1 MVKVKFVLSSFA
13 MLLMFFAFGQ
23 KGSIGQSQ
31 AMVVAGNISYGVL
44 IQQFDER
51 SLGLSVNTDNEAV
64 KLFFENITKHA
75 SGKNA
80 KGVNS
85 YAPKTINTDFSF
97 PGKYLD
103 EPIVYGQE
111 DSQEDSEEGFE
122 QKRINVPAMFRFSE
136 QWLYDEQNKKFTK
149 SVLGYSP
156 VVAVFSQE
164 NELRGTKP
172 LFWMWT
178 DRLDASSGKDMVLG
192 QNVMYDVTIRT
203 LLVIC
208 DEEYIEWYGKYAFLE
223 ENCMYNNINIA
234 SRQEFILSI
243 LRDVYSG
250 ALEVKDKNGI
260 KLDTEE
266 LKKLLV
272 LEEESEV
279 MMENPETL
287 EEETVSYLSEVPLN
301 INYFSKLRF
310 IEEWSYNPTS
320 FRFTKKVKAIGFI
333 YSPNDDEMEMGV
345 GGIDPQ
351 LEPMFWVYFD
361 QK

>member
-1 MVKVKFVLSSFA
+1 MCPMIKVKVVLSSFA
-13 MLLMFFAFGQ
+13 MLLMFFSFGQ

-31 AMVVAGNISYGVL
+31 VMIVADNISYGVF
-44 IQQFDER
+44 IQKFDE
-51 SLGLSVNTDNEAV
+51 SPIIDFNVYADSEAV
-64 KLFFENITKHA
+64 KLFFENITKYA

-80 KGVNS
+80 TGVNR
-85 YAPKTINTDFSF
+85 YAPKTLNKDFSL

-103 EPIVYGQE
+103 NPFIYG
-111 DSQEDSEEGFE
+111 QEDSEEGFE
-122 QKRINVPAMFRFSE
+122 QNTVNVPAMFRFSE

-156 VVAVFSQE
+156 VVAVYSAE
-164 NELRGTKP
+164 KELMGIMP

-178 DRLDASSGKDMVLG
+178 DRLGASSGKDVVLG
-192 QNVMYDVTIRT
+192 KNIMYDVTIRKF
-203 LLVIC
+203 LIFCNVE
-208 DEEYIEWYGKYAFLE
+208 DGKYADY
-223 ENCMYNNINIA
+223 ENYYMYDNLNIA

-250 ALEVKDKNGI
+250 ALEVKDKNGT

-272 LEEESEV
+272 LKEESEV
-279 MMENPETL
+279 IMENPETL
-287 EEETVSYLSEVPLN
+287 EEETVSYLSEVSLN
-301 INYFSKLRF
+301 INYFSELRF
-310 IEEWSYNPTS
+310 LEEWSYNPSS

-333 YSPNDDEMEMGV
+333 YYPNEDEGAVGV
-345 GGIDPQ
+345 CKIKPQ